1 MRLATRRSTLTNYSP
16 EPVKSSPKTHRL
28 IIHLEQHQRE
38 WLDRQSKYT
47 PMAALVRR
55 LIDEA
60 IEAETHESH
69 A

>member
-1 MRLATRRSTLTNYSP
+1 M
-16 EPVKSSPKTHRL
+16 KSSPKTHRL

-60 IEAETHESH
+60 IEVETRESH